1 MELGLSL
8 GQDNEHEFLNLC
20 SRCVM
25 TLGMLSWGMATIQD
39 HRSYMLKKK
48 PGKTA
53 QRHKTQ
59 KKSRGAGV
67 FWHWEVW
74 AQIQVERG
82 YLVGHKCPCGP
93 GSMSMQAL
101 GIEHPKVGLR

>member
-8 GQDNEHEFLNLC
+8 GQDIEHEFLNLC

-48 PGKTA
+48 ARQNSPET
-53 QRHKTQ
+53 
-59 KKSRGAGV
+59 
-67 FWHWEVW
+67 
-74 AQIQVERG
+74 
-82 YLVGHKCPCGP
+82 
-93 GSMSMQAL
+93 
-101 GIEHPKVGLR
+101 

>member
-25 TLGMLSWGMATIQD
+25 TLGMLSWSMATIQD
-39 HRSYMLKKK
+39 HRSYMLRKKH
-48 PGKTA
+48 GKQPRNKMNIPKIVQQVCSGTG
-53 QRHKTQ
+53 
-59 KKSRGAGV
+59 KSGPRSKLKEV
-67 FWHWEVW
+67 TWWH
-74 AQIQVERG
+74 R
-82 YLVGHKCPCGP
+82 CPCGP

>member
-1 MELGLSL
+1 
-8 GQDNEHEFLNLC
+8 
-20 SRCVM
+20 M

-101 GIEHPKVGLR
+101 GIEHPKLGLR

>member
-48 PGKTA
+48 SPAK
-53 QRHKTQ
+53 QPRDIRLR
-59 KKSRGAGV
+59 KKSWSRCV
-67 FWHWEVW
+67 
-74 AQIQVERG
+74 
-82 YLVGHKCPCGP
+82 L
-93 GSMSMQAL
+93 AL
-101 GIEHPKVGLR
+101 GRVGPDPS